1 MTPVL
6 QFLRSLGM
14 TPVLQFRNVII
25 NFEKNVYRV
34 VNYKI
39 VTQHSEPA
47 Q

>member
-6 QFLRSLGM
+6 QFL
-14 TPVLQFRNVII
+14 NVII
-25 NFEKNVYRV
+25 NFEENVYRA

-39 VTQHSEPA
+39 VNYKIVAA